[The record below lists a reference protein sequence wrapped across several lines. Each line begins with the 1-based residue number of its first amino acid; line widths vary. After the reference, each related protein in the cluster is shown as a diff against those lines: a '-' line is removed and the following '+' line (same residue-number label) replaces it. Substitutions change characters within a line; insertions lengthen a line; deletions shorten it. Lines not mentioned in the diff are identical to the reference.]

1 VKGAPPSRQA
11 SSRWAR
17 AIDPLIALGLFVGYL
32 AALLLTAK
40 GLGYARDEG
49 FYFHAAGTYGKWF
62 ELLLS
67 NPSRALQPATVD
79 RFWQENHEHPALMK
93 SLFWLSQRL
102 FDRTVFS
109 ESGTALRF
117 PAMVLSS
124 LAVSV
129 TFALGR
135 RCIGRGAGVVAALSF
150 ALMPQ
155 IFYHSHLAAF
165 DMPIAALWLF
175 VVYAYHRSLKPGALG
190 WAVLCAVLYG
200 LALDTKHNSW
210 LLPPALVAHALWL
223 AAWRLLQRR
232 RARRSE
238 STATPSTAAH
248 LTASVPAPA
257 PAPVPAPAPRE
268 RWLVRFSRWFPLA
281 FISMPLLAPP
291 LMYALWPWIW
301 RDTLRRLIEYIQ
313 FHRQHVYY
321 NMEYLGRTYFEP
333 PFPRSYSWLMT
344 LATVPAITLVLALC
358 GGLYACVA
366 IGRSARARVPL
377 GDAAATAFVAS
388 DAAASATTPDRNAL
402 DDPRSIHNWASLCL
416 ACIVASYFVW
426 LFDDTPIFGGTKH
439 WISAY
444 PFIALFAGQ
453 GFAWLTSLLARS
465 RAGARGPLRR
475 AAPWA
480 LGLCTLVG
488 PFAMTWSSHPWGLTA
503 YTPLVGGAP
512 GAATLGL
519 NRSFW
524 GYTTGA
530 VVDFL
535 NERVGR
541 GERVFLHDTTADSFH
556 MLQKDGRL
564 RGDIRPSAIV
574 AGSKFALYHHEQ
586 HMSRVEYMVWVDYGT
601 TAPAHVATF
610 DGVPMIWV
618 YERPTA
624 APRPPAP
631 AASVT
636 PSAPPEAAAAEPAP
650 VETPEPAPPE
660 PAPRQPTPGEPTP
673 P

>member
-1 VKGAPPSRQA
+1 VSGTAPSRSA
-11 SSRWAR
+11 TPRWAC

-62 ELLLS
+62 DLLLS
-67 NPSRALQPATVD
+67 NPSRALQAATVD
-79 RFWQENHEHPALMK
+79 RYWQENHEHPALMK

-102 FDRTVFS
+102 FDGKVF
-109 ESGTALRF
+109 EPGTALRL
-117 PAMVLSS
+117 PAMALSA

-129 TFALGR
+129 TFVFGR

-175 VVYAYHRSLKPGALG
+175 VVYAYHRSSKPGALG

-210 LLPPALVAHALWL
+210 LLPPALVVHALWL
-223 AAWRLLQRR
+223 AGWRLYQRR
-232 RARRSE
+232 RAAR
-238 STATPSTAAH
+238 APNAAQ
-248 LTASVPAPA
+248 PAPLA
-257 PAPVPAPAPRE
+257 ARE
-268 RWLVRFSRWFPLA
+268 NALVRFSRWFPLA

-291 LMYALWPWIW
+291 LLYALWPWLW
-301 RDTLRRLIEYIQ
+301 RDTLRRLIEYVQ
-313 FHRQHVYY
+313 FHRLHVYY

-333 PFPRSYSWLMT
+333 PFPRSYSWVMT

-358 GGLYACVA
+358 GGLYTCVTVW
-366 IGRSARARVPL
+366 RSAR
-377 GDAAATAFVAS
+377 
-388 DAAASATTPDRNAL
+388 TTHLDRDAL
-402 DDPRSIHNWASLCL
+402 DDPRSAHHWASLWL

-439 WISAY
+439 WMSAY

-453 GFAWLTSLLARS
+453 GFAWLTASLARS
-465 RAGARGPLRR
+465 PGGERGVLRR
-475 AAPWA
+475 AVPWA
-480 LGLCTLVG
+480 FGFCTLIG
-488 PFAMTWSSHPWGLTA
+488 PFAMTWNSHPWGLTA

-530 VVDFL
+530 VTGFL

-541 GERVFLHDTTADSFH
+541 GERVYLHDTTADSFH
-556 MLQKDGRL
+556 MLQRDGRL
-564 RGDIRPSAIV
+564 RGDIRPWPVV

-624 APRPPAP
+624 ARPP
-631 AASVT
+631 SVQ
-636 PSAPPEAAAAEPAP
+636 APP
-650 VETPEPAPPE
+650 
-660 PAPRQPTPGEPTP
+660 
-673 P
+673 

>member
-1 VKGAPPSRQA
+1 VTGTAPSSQA
-11 SSRWAR
+11 VPHPASARWAR

-67 NPSRALQPATVD
+67 TPGRALQAATVD
-79 RFWQENHEHPALMK
+79 RYWQENHEHPALMK
-93 SLFWLSQRL
+93 SLFWLSRRL
-102 FDRTVFS
+102 FDGRPFA

-129 TFALGR
+129 TFEFGR
-135 RCIGRGAGVVAALSF
+135 RCVGRGAGVVAALSF

-175 VVYAYHRSLKPGALG
+175 VVYAYHRSLKPGAVG
-190 WAVLCAVLYG
+190 WALLCAVLYG

-223 AAWRLLQRR
+223 TGWRLLQRR
-232 RARRSE
+232 RKARRD
-238 STATPSTAAH
+238 
-248 LTASVPAPA
+248 LTAPASDLT
-257 PAPVPAPAPRE
+257 APVPPPRE

-281 FISMPLLAPP
+281 FISTPLLAPA
-291 LMYALWPWIW
+291 LLYALWPWIW
-301 RDTLRRLIEYIQ
+301 HDTVRRLIEYVQ
-313 FHRQHVYY
+313 FHRLHVYY

-333 PFPRSYSWLMT
+333 PFPRSYSWVMT
-344 LATVPAITLVLALC
+344 LATVPAITLVLAIC
-358 GGLYACVA
+358 GGLYTCVA
-366 IGRSARARVPL
+366 LWRSARGP
-377 GDAAATAFVAS
+377 VAGNT
-388 DAAASATTPDRNAL
+388 DPTPIAPGPRALTTELHRDPL
-402 DDPRSIHNWASLCL
+402 DDPRSVHNWASLWL

-453 GFAWLTSLLARS
+453 GFAWLTSLLVRS
-465 RAGARGPLRR
+465 RGDARGLARR
-475 AAPWA
+475 AALWA
-480 LGLCTLVG
+480 LAACSLIG
-488 PFAMTWSSHPWGLTA
+488 PFAMTWNSHPWGLTA

-541 GERVFLHDTTADSFH
+541 GERVFLHDTTPDSFY

-564 RGDIRPSAIV
+564 RRDIRPSSVV

-610 DGVPMIWV
+610 NGVPMIWV
-618 YERPTA
+618 YERPA
-624 APRPPAP
+624 SPPRAPAP
-631 AASVT
+631 AAE
-636 PSAPPEAAAAEPAP
+636 APPSPAP
-650 VETPEPAPPE
+650 A
-660 PAPRQPTPGEPTP
+660 EPTP
-673 P
+673 PASAPGEPP